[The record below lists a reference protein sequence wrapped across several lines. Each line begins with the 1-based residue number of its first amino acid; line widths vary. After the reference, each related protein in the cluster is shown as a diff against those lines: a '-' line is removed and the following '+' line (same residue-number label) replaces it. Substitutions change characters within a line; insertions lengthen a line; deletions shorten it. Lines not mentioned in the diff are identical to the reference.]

1 MFEKINQV
9 NELLKAQGSQIIQ
22 KIQIGNRPAMYG
34 YKPQYVIDAVN
45 EVIGI
50 QNWHYKLHDTDI
62 FTSGEDDNSGQ
73 VVASVEIFMR
83 DSPDSE
89 FISHGVQFGQC
100 AIIHG
105 NVGDSKKGAVTD
117 AIGKSFSLFS
127 IGNAAYRGELG
138 AAFTNHGNKQTSP
151 RSQLQA
157 LLNPKRQEQEA
168 SPPENQEGL
177 PTLPNVHYETDKN
190 GTILAM
196 GDTYNNRSL
205 LKSMGFRWLPQEN
218 VWGLKQAA

>member
-1 MFEKINQV
+1 M
-9 NELLKAQGSQIIQ
+9 
-22 KIQIGNRPAMYG
+22 
-34 YKPQYVIDAVN
+34 
-45 EVIGI
+45 
-50 QNWHYKLHDTDI
+50 
-62 FTSGEDDNSGQ
+62 
-73 VVASVEIFMR
+73 
-83 DSPDSE
+83 
-89 FISHGVQFGQC
+89 
-100 AIIHG
+100 
-105 NVGDSKKGAVTD
+105 
-117 AIGKSFSLFS
+117 FS

-177 PTLPNVHYETDKN
+177 PTLPNVHYQTDKN